1 MTFILVKR
9 TWPLGEKISIGTHV
23 QPGIKAFSAKWST
36 SRSLFNLPRFFSNSI
51 DKWCFLNFNYIH
63 CMKARLNN
71 QKLHYWT
78 THIFLVPLR
87 KKEIFKWTLEHC
99 MTKKIKSSWNWHRTC
114 KNCRSNWISRGKQSH
129 MFVNYYMTYC
139 TVSIANTSEWH
150 SHLLMIP
157 MLWAIIQLSIS
168 GQWLIMMISSQE
180 EWGQWI
186 GHLVFFLLL
195 FCVTLHHNF
204 KRLWKLGHCILL
216 AINLQWLKFHQ
227 DFRWCACHVLKD
239 RVSRCFWS
247 DLLQY
252 TLFTWQRNK
261 KTSVCIAAH

>member
-129 MFVNYYMTYC
+129 MFVNYYMALYSQYIWMAFSSPDDSHALGNHSIVYLWSMTYYDDIK
-139 TVSIANTSEWH
+139 SRRMRSMNWS
-150 SHLLMIP
+150 
-157 MLWAIIQLSIS
+157 S
-168 GQWLIMMISSQE
+168 G
-180 EWGQWI
+180 
-186 GHLVFFLLL
+186 FFLIL

-204 KRLWKLGHCILL
+204 KRLWELGHCILL

>member
-1 MTFILVKR
+1 MDRKRRYPISRVLKDWGNIHSMTFILVKR

-129 MFVNYYMTYC
+129 MFVNYYMAYC
-139 TVSIANTSEWH
+139 TVSI
-150 SHLLMIP
+150 
-157 MLWAIIQLSIS
+157 
-168 GQWLIMMISSQE
+168 
-180 EWGQWI
+180 
-186 GHLVFFLLL
+186 
-195 FCVTLHHNF
+195 
-204 KRLWKLGHCILL
+204 
-216 AINLQWLKFHQ
+216 
-227 DFRWCACHVLKD
+227 
-239 RVSRCFWS
+239 
-247 DLLQY
+247 
-252 TLFTWQRNK
+252 
-261 KTSVCIAAH
+261 